1 MAFYNWATSYT
12 SITRSFNYFLGRQSV
27 DSAVSTTALVATL
40 YNNTESSFPVAM
52 NSTMTVVFKIG
63 ASEYAQISGR
73 AFSFE
78 YDDEPNTGINSTV
91 TVAFMNALG
100 INSLSQLTNQSIA
113 AGTTKAQIASINALG
128 GPAFN
133 YLPNTGTSTYNMAAQ
148 TFTGSPSDYVRTL
161 ANAENAMLVSRNSSE
176 SEYNSYAAGFV
187 VSPCTIGRTLTST
200 QLGYQAIRRIRY
212 RSPFYNK
219 VTVTPSTGLAAQT
232 ETNTASVTAYGEKA
246 YNLNTYYSTE
256 SQADSAASWY
266 ANAFANDG
274 FRFEVDFLVD
284 AQSAT
289 MFQQA
294 ASTTTAGTVDTSRF
308 AGIVFGNYP
317 SLINVAYRA
326 PGAVSDTIVP
336 CINEGIQV
344 NATPESTFCTMYLT
358 PANVYSR
365 FILNS
370 TYFGVLD
377 TDRLGW

>member
-1 MAFYNWATSYT
+1 MAFYNWITDYT
-12 SITRSFNYFLGRQSV
+12 SITKSFNYFLGRQSV
-27 DSAVSTTALVATL
+27 DSAVSTTALTATL
-40 YNNTESSFPVAM
+40 YNNTESTFPVAM
-52 NSTMTVVFKIG
+52 NSNMTVEFNITG
-63 ASEYAQISGR
+63 TGYTQISGK

-78 YDDEPNTGINSTV
+78 YNDEPNTGTNSTV

-100 INSLSQLTNQSIA
+100 INSLRQLTGVSIP
-113 AGTTKAQIASINALG
+113 AGTTKEQIASIGALG
-128 GPAFN
+128 GPPFN

-161 ANAENAMLVSRNSSE
+161 ADAENAMLVSRNYSE
-176 SEYNSYAAGFV
+176 SEYNSYAAGFI

-266 ANAFANDG
+266 ANAFSNDG

-284 AQSAT
+284 AQSAA
-289 MFQQA
+289 MFAQR
-294 ASTTTAGTVDTSRF
+294 ASTTTAGTGNIAPF
-308 AGIVFGNYP
+308 ASIVFGNQP

-365 FILNS
+365 FILNN

>member
-1 MAFYNWATSYT
+1 MAFYNWVTDYT
-12 SITRSFNYFLGRQSV
+12 SVTRSFNYFLGRQSV
-27 DSAVSTTALVATL
+27 DSAVSTTALTATL
-40 YNNTESSFPVAM
+40 FNNTESSFPVAM
-52 NSTMTVVFKIG
+52 NSTFTAEFRIG
-63 ASEYAQISGR
+63 ATGYSQVSGR
-73 AFSFE
+73 AFSFN
-78 YDDEPNTGINSTV
+78 YNDEPNTGINSTV

-100 INSLSQLTNQSIA
+100 INSLRQLTDVSIP
-113 AGTTKAQIASINALG
+113 AGTTKAQIASINALISQ
-128 GPAFN
+128 PFN

-161 ANAENAMLVSRNSSE
+161 ANAENAMLVSRNYNE
-176 SEYNSYAAGFV
+176 SEYNSYAAGFI

-284 AQSAT
+284 AQSAA

-308 AGIVFGNYP
+308 AGIVFGNFP

-358 PANVYSR
+358 PANVYSQ

-370 TYFGVLD
+370 SYFGVLN

>member
-1 MAFYNWATSYT
+1 MNSNYGVVF
-12 SITRSFNYFLGRQSV
+12 SITGTDYV
-27 DSAVSTTALVATL
+27 T
-40 YNNTESSFPVAM
+40 
-52 NSTMTVVFKIG
+52 
-63 ASEYAQISGR
+63 ISGR
-73 AFSFE
+73 AFSFD
-78 YDDEPNTGINSTV
+78 YNDEPNTGTNSTV
-91 TVAFMNALG
+91 TVEFMNAIG
-100 INSLSQLTNQSIA
+100 INSLRQLTNQSIS
-113 AGTTKAQIASINALG
+113 AGTTKQQIASINALVS
-128 GPAFN
+128 PPFN
-133 YLPNTGTSTYNMAAQ
+133 YLPVAGTSSYNMAAQ

-161 ANAENAMLVSRNSSE
+161 ANAENAMLVCRNSSE
-176 SEYNSYAAGFV
+176 AEYRSYAAGFII
-187 VSPCTIGRTLTST
+187 SPCSIGRTLTST
-200 QLGYQAIRRIRY
+200 QLGYQSIRRVRY

-219 VTVTPSTGLAAQT
+219 VTVTPSTGLTAQT
-232 ETNTASVTAYGEKA
+232 ETNTTSVTAYGEKA

-256 SQADSAASWY
+256 AQADSAASWY

-289 MFQQA
+289 MFAQT
-294 ASTTTAGTVDTSRF
+294 ASTTTAGTVDTSPF
-308 AGIVFGNYP
+308 AGIVFGNFP

-336 CINEGIQV
+336 CINEGIRV

-358 PANVYSR
+358 PANVYSQ

>member
-1 MAFYNWATSYT
+1 MAFYNWTTDYT
-12 SITRSFNYFLGRQSV
+12 SITKSFNYFLGRQSV
-27 DSAVSTTALVATL
+27 DSAVSTTALIATL
-40 YNNTESSFPVAM
+40 FNNTESTFPVAM
-52 NSTMTVVFKIG
+52 NSNLTVSFKIG
-63 ASEYAQISGR
+63 GTSYAQVSGK
-73 AFSFE
+73 AFSFD
-78 YDDEPNTGINSTV
+78 YNDEPNTGTNSTV
-91 TVAFMNALG
+91 TVAFMNAIG
-100 INSLSQLTNQSIA
+100 INSLSQLTNQSIS
-113 AGTTKAQIASINALG
+113 AGTTKQQIASINALG
-128 GPAFN
+128 GPPFN
-133 YLPNTGTSTYNMAAQ
+133 YLPSTGTSTYNMAAQ

-161 ANAENAMLVSRNSSE
+161 ANAENAMLVCRNSSE
-176 SEYNSYAAGFV
+176 AEYNSYAAGFI
-187 VSPCTIGRTLTST
+187 VSPCSIGRTLTST
-200 QLGYQAIRRIRY
+200 QLGYQSIRRIRY

-219 VTVTPSTGLAAQT
+219 VTVTPSTGLTAQT
-232 ETNTASVTAYGEKA
+232 ETNTTSVTAYGEKA

-256 SQADSAASWY
+256 AQADSAASWY

-358 PANVYSR
+358 PANVYSQ

-377 TDRLGW
+377 TDRLGY

>member
-1 MAFYNWATSYT
+1 L
-12 SITRSFNYFLGRQSV
+12 R
-27 DSAVSTTALVATL
+27 
-40 YNNTESSFPVAM
+40 
-52 NSTMTVVFKIG
+52 
-63 ASEYAQISGR
+63 
-73 AFSFE
+73 
-78 YDDEPNTGINSTV
+78 
-91 TVAFMNALG
+91 
-100 INSLSQLTNQSIA
+100 QLTNQSIA

-128 GPAFN
+128 GPPFN
-133 YLPNTGTSTYNMAAQ
+133 YLPGTGTSTYNMAAQ

-161 ANAENAMLVSRNSSE
+161 ANAENAMLVCRNYSE
-176 SEYNSYAAGFV
+176 AEYNSYAAGFI
-187 VSPCTIGRTLTST
+187 VSPCSIGRTLTST
-200 QLGYQAIRRIRY
+200 QLGYQSIRRVRY

-219 VTVTPSTGLAAQT
+219 VTVTPSTGLTAQT
-232 ETNTASVTAYGEKA
+232 ATNTTSVTAYGEKA

-256 SQADSAASWY
+256 AQANSAASWY

-289 MFQQA
+289 MFTQT
-294 ASTTTAGTVDTSRF
+294 ASTDTAGTVNNSSF
-308 AGIVFGNYP
+308 AGIVFGNFP

-344 NATPESTFCTMYLT
+344 NATPQSTFCTMYLT
-358 PANVYSR
+358 PANVYSQ

-377 TDRLGW
+377 TDRLGY

>member
-1 MAFYNWATSYT
+1 MAFYNWATDYT
-12 SITRSFNYFLGRQSV
+12 SITKSFNYFLGRQSV
-27 DSAVSTTALVATL
+27 DSAVSTTALTATL
-40 YNNTESSFPVAM
+40 FNNTESTFPVAM
-52 NSTMTVVFKIG
+52 NSNLTVSFKIG
-63 ASEYAQISGR
+63 ATSYAQISGK
-73 AFSFE
+73 AFSFD
-78 YDDEPNTGINSTV
+78 YNDEPNTGTNSTV

-100 INSLSQLTNQSIA
+100 INSLSQLTNQSIG

-128 GPAFN
+128 GPPFN
-133 YLPNTGTSTYNMAAQ
+133 YQPSTGTSTYNMAAQ

-161 ANAENAMLVSRNSSE
+161 ANAENATLASSNYSE
-176 SEYNSYAAGFV
+176 SQYISYAAGFI
-187 VSPCTIGRTLTST
+187 VSPCSIGRTLTST
-200 QLGYQAIRRIRY
+200 QLGYQAIRRVRY

-219 VTVTPSTGLAAQT
+219 VTVTPSTGLTAQT
-232 ETNTASVTAYGEKA
+232 ETNTTSVTAYGEKA

-256 SQADSAASWY
+256 AQADSAASWY
-266 ANAFANDG
+266 ANAFADDG

-289 MFQQA
+289 MFTQT
-294 ASTTTAGTVDTSRF
+294 ASTTTAGTVNTAPF
-308 AGIVFGNYP
+308 ASIVFGNGK

-358 PANVYSR
+358 PANVYSQ

>member
-1 MAFYNWATSYT
+1 MAFYNWKTDYT
-12 SITRSFNYFLGRQSV
+12 SITKSFNYFLGRQSV
-27 DSAVSTTALVATL
+27 DSAVSTTALTATL
-40 YNNTESSFPVAM
+40 FNNTESTFPVAM
-52 NSTMTVVFKIG
+52 NSSYGVVFSITG
-63 ASEYAQISGR
+63 TDYVTISGR
-73 AFSFE
+73 AFSFD
-78 YDDEPNTGINSTV
+78 YNDEPNTGTNSTV
-91 TVAFMNALG
+91 TVQFMNAIG
-100 INSLSQLTNQSIA
+100 INSLSQLTNQSIS
-113 AGTTKAQIASINALG
+113 AGTTKQQIASINALVS
-128 GPAFN
+128 PPFN
-133 YLPNTGTSTYNMAAQ
+133 YLPNTGTSSYNMAAQ

-161 ANAENAMLVSRNSSE
+161 ANAENAMLVCRNSSE
-176 SEYNSYAAGFV
+176 SEYRSYAAGFI
-187 VSPCTIGRTLTST
+187 VSPCSIGRTLTST
-200 QLGYQAIRRIRY
+200 QLGYQSIRRVRY

-219 VTVTPSTGLAAQT
+219 VTVTPSTGLTAQT
-232 ETNTASVTAYGEKA
+232 ETNTTSVTAYGEKA
-246 YNLNTYYSTE
+246 YNLDTYYSTE
-256 SQADSAASWY
+256 AQADSAASWY

-289 MFQQA
+289 MFAQP
-294 ASTTTAGTVDTSRF
+294 ASTTTAGTVDTSPF
-308 AGIVFGNYP
+308 AGIVFGNFP

-358 PANVYSR
+358 PANVYSQ

>member
-1 MAFYNWATSYT
+1 MAFYNWKTSYT
-12 SITRSFNYFLGRQSV
+12 SITKSFNYFLGRQSV
-27 DSAVSTTALVATL
+27 DSAVSTTALTATL
-40 YNNTESSFPVAM
+40 FNNTESTFPVAM
-52 NSTMTVVFKIG
+52 NSSYGVVFSITG
-63 ASEYAQISGR
+63 TEYVTISGR
-73 AFSFE
+73 AFSFD
-78 YDDEPNTGINSTV
+78 YNDEPNTGTNSTV
-91 TVAFMNALG
+91 TIAFMNAIG

-113 AGTTKAQIASINALG
+113 AGTTKAQIASINALV
-128 GPAFN
+128 GPPFN

-161 ANAENAMLVSRNSSE
+161 ANAENAMLVCRNSSE
-176 SEYNSYAAGFV
+176 CEYNSYAAGFV

-200 QLGYQAIRRIRY
+200 QLGYQSIRRIRY

-219 VTVTPSTGLAAQT
+219 VTVTPSTGLTAQT
-232 ETNTASVTAYGEKA
+232 ETNTTSVTAYGEKA

-256 SQADSAASWY
+256 AQADSAASWY
-266 ANAFANDG
+266 SNAFSNDG

-289 MFQQA
+289 MFQQR
-294 ASTTTAGTVDTSRF
+294 ASTTTAGTVDISPF
-308 AGIVFGNYP
+308 ASIVFGNFP

-326 PGAVSDTIVP
+326 PGDVSDTIVP

-358 PANVYSR
+358 PANVYSQ

>member
-1 MAFYNWATSYT
+1 MAFYNWKTDYT
-12 SITRSFNYFLGRQSV
+12 SITKSFNYFLGRQSV
-27 DSAVSTTALVATL
+27 DSAVSTTALIATL
-40 YNNTESSFPVAM
+40 FNNTESTFPVAM
-52 NSTMTVVFKIG
+52 NSTYGVTFSITGTDYVT
-63 ASEYAQISGR
+63 ISGK
-73 AFSFE
+73 AFSFD
-78 YDDEPNTGINSTV
+78 YNDEPNTGTNSTV
-91 TVAFMNALG
+91 TVAFMNAIG
-100 INSLSQLTNQSIA
+100 INSLVQLTNQSIS
-113 AGTTKAQIASINALG
+113 AGTTQQQIASINALVSS
-128 GPAFN
+128 PFN
-133 YLPNTGTSTYNMAAQ
+133 YLPVAGTSSYNMAAQ

-161 ANAENAMLVSRNSSE
+161 ANAENAMLVCRNSSQA
-176 SEYNSYAAGFV
+176 EYNSYAAGFI
-187 VSPCTIGRTLTST
+187 VSPCSIGRTLTST
-200 QLGYQAIRRIRY
+200 QLGYQSIRRVRY

-219 VTVTPSTGLAAQT
+219 VTVTPSTGLTAQT
-232 ETNTASVTAYGEKA
+232 ETNTTSVTAYGEKA

-256 SQADSAASWY
+256 AQADSAASWY

-289 MFQQA
+289 MFAQS
-294 ASTTTAGTVDTSRF
+294 ASTTTAGTVDTSPF
-308 AGIVFGNYP
+308 AGIVFGNFP

-336 CINEGIQV
+336 CINEGIRV

-358 PANVYSR
+358 PANVYSQ

>member
-1 MAFYNWATSYT
+1 MAFYNWETGLN
-12 SITRSFNYFLGRQSV
+12 SITKSFNYFLGRQSV

-40 YNNTESSFPVAM
+40 FNNTESTFPVAM
-52 NSTMTVVFKIG
+52 NDTFGVGFKIG
-63 ASEYAQISGR
+63 ATEYANVSGR
-73 AFSFE
+73 AFSFD
-78 YDDEPNTGINSTV
+78 YNDEPNTGVNSTI
-91 TVAFMNALG
+91 TVSFMNALG

-113 AGTTKAQIASINALG
+113 AGTTAQQIGSINGLSS
-128 GPAFN
+128 PSFN
-133 YLPNTGTSTYNMAAQ
+133 YLPSGGTSTYNMAAQ
-148 TFTGSPSDYVRTL
+148 TFTGSPADYVRTL
-161 ANAENAMLVSRNSSE
+161 ANAENAMVVSRSYAQ
-176 SEYNSYAAGFV
+176 SEYNSYAAGFI

-284 AQSAT
+284 AQSAA
-289 MFQQA
+289 MFTRA
-294 ASTTTAGTVDTSRF
+294 ATVTTAGTGDSSPF
-308 AGIVFGNYP
+308 AGIVFGNRP

-344 NATPESTFCTMYLT
+344 TATPESTFCTMYLT

-365 FILNS
+365 FILNNN
-370 TYFGVLD
+370 YFGDLD